1 MWIVPL
7 DDDGQHLAALLQEK
21 IHVTPGESALRP
33 PVVEA
38 NPAIIWRINGQK
50 GRLAA
55 INCYEFTNLLIRD
68 LLRGRVEGLVIAANN
83 QDVTTFDNLVESTH
97 YDLFSHVILVN
108 AEKYGGSAVRAP
120 YKERWDRRIFDI
132 HGSNLFAVNV
142 CSLNL
147 RDFRGPSL
155 KPKKSKPAGF
165 VIHP

>member
-1 MWIVPL
+1 
-7 DDDGQHLAALLQEK
+7 LLQEK
-21 IHVTPGESALRP
+21 IHVTPGEKALRP

-38 NPAIIWRINGQK
+38 NPGIIWRINGQK

-55 INCYEFTNLLIRD
+55 INCYEFTDLLIRD
-68 LLRGRVEGLVIAANN
+68 LLRGRVEGLVVAANN

-108 AEKYGGSAVRAP
+108 AEKFGGSAVRAP
-120 YKERWDRRIFDI
+120 YKEHWDRRIFDI

-147 RDFRGPSL
+147 HDFRGPSL
-155 KPKKSKPAGF
+155 KAKKSKPAGF